1 MLLPSKF
8 RSDQDTMMSTV
19 MIVMTTAIGMMAL
32 FGPVQAGTTVTGLRM
47 NLPFG
52 VGAETTTG
60 EGTGMVGITEVITA
74 VGTAGTMEEDIMG
87 ADTTA
92 VGTMVEAI
100 TVNRVS
106 LC

>member
-1 MLLPSKF
+1 
-8 RSDQDTMMSTV
+8 MMSTV
-19 MIVMTTAIGMMAL
+19 KIVMTTAIGMMAL
-32 FGPVQAGTTVTGLRM
+32 FGSVQAGTTVTGLPM
-47 NLPFG
+47 SLPFG

-60 EGTGMVGITEVITA
+60 EGMGMVGITAVITA
-74 VGTAGTMEEDIMG
+74 VGTAAITAGTMEEDIMG
-87 ADTTA
+87 AVTTA